1 MTPENGK
8 PELKTRKEKIQWFL
22 DEIDSYKEDMGKW
35 YTVLF
40 RRILPIILFIMPLF
54 AECKFFYQFVA
65 DRYLSGIFS
74 SNDLTPVYVLWPISI
89 LFFTVILIFLPRFG
103 TFCEFILG
111 PFYIL
116 LAFKMSYINTAF
128 GYFTIIS
135 VSVFMFMKLVF
146 LIFEI
151 MYRIVFRGEK
161 APKVYQGDDDI
172 VFQEIFKKISKT
184 LAFTVI
190 KCYNSNDE

>member
-116 LAFKMSYINTAF
+116 LAFKMLYINTAF

-172 VFQEIFKKISKT
+172 VFRKNFQKNFQNPCI
-184 LAFTVI
+184 
-190 KCYNSNDE
+190 YSN

>member
-116 LAFKMSYINTAF
+116 LAFKMSYINTAL

-151 MYRIVFRGEK
+151 MYRIVFHGEQ

>member
-116 LAFKMSYINTAF
+116 LAFKMSYINTAL

-172 VFQEIFKKISKT
+172 VF
-184 LAFTVI
+184 
-190 KCYNSNDE
+190 